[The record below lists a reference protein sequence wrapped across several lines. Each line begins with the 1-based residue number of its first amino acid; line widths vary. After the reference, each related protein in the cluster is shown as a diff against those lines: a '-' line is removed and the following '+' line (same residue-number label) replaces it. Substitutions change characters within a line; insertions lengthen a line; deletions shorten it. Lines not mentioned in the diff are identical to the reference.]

1 MPGRCAHHDIVL
13 VQPREPMP
21 PPMDNGLALAR
32 AAALAKLG
40 HLDERAMHRQA
51 AVRTGAVPLELAP
64 WPSTPIGRV
73 KLVRRQGTSLVV
85 TDGLSDP
92 WDPSLHASPPPFRF
106 ACELA
111 IEVPS
116 IDDASPPAS
125 WVAPLL
131 LWVSNWLVE
140 QRFDLRARMRAHTCL
155 TLGALPI
162 PGLESWKAPNGLHGL
177 LLGLPF
183 AGDQI
188 GAHAV
193 LAREGNDT
201 VWLVPM
207 KLLHP
212 NEYAWALEVRDSSRA
227 TWLVQSFM
235 QYDRHLSRTD
245 RGPIVGG

>member
-1 MPGRCAHHDIVL
+1 MRARYAHHDVVL
-13 VQPREPMP
+13 AIPREPA
-21 PPMDNGLALAR
+21 PPMVDNALAMAR
-32 AAALAKLG
+32 AAAFASLG
-40 HLDERAMHRQA
+40 QVDERAFARQA

-64 WPSTPIGRV
+64 WPSTPVGRV
-73 KLVRRQGTSLVV
+73 KLIRRGQTDLVV
-85 TDGLSDP
+85 TDGMSDP
-92 WDPSLHASPPPFRF
+92 WDPSLHASPPGFRF

-116 IDDASPPAS
+116 LGEGMMPAA
-125 WVAPLL
+125 WIAPLL
-131 LWVSNWLVE
+131 LWISNWLIA
-140 QRFDLRARMRAHTCL
+140 QKFDLRARMRAHTCL

-177 LLGLPF
+177 LLGIPF
-183 AGDQI
+183 AGNQI

-193 LAREGNDT
+193 LAREGNET

-212 NEYAWALEVRDSSRA
+212 KEYAWALEVRDSSRA

-235 QYDRHLSRTD
+235 QSDRHMSRTD